1 MADQHFMVEKT
12 AVNDSVEVSF
22 LPLDEKGK
30 KEELSRML
38 GGAEVT
44 RKTWEHAQ
52 EMLELSQK
60 IKKTKKSKEDKILS

>member
-1 MADQHFMVEKT
+1 MADQHFMVEKRAT
-12 AVNDSVEVSF
+12 EDAVEVRF
-22 LPLDEKGK
+22 IPLDEKGK

-44 RKTWEHAQ
+44 PKTWEHAQ

-60 IKKTKKSKEDKILS
+60 IKKSKKSKEDKILS